1 MQSFIRFDFNPRP
14 PWGGRPNSVIATITT
29 TTISIHALRGEG
41 DFKVM
46 PFPFVPLISIHA
58 LRGEGDVTR
67 SRKTNKIKK
76 ISIHALRGEGDYV
89 RLSGCGIACI
99 SIHALRG
106 EGDKRARP

>member
-1 MQSFIRFDFNPRP
+1 
-14 PWGGRPNSVIATITT
+14 
-29 TTISIHALRGEG
+29 
-41 DFKVM
+41 M